1 MRLTRIKYY
10 TGLLLIAAVILSCK
24 KVIKLDLGNDSGKL
38 VIEGNITDEP
48 GVQSVKLSRNVPFTS
63 TNTYPAVTG
72 ATVTIYDSTA
82 NRYFD
87 MTEGP
92 AGTYS
97 VQKGVGIYGH
107 TYLLTVNTGGQTY
120 TAHSVMPQYVA
131 MDSIATSNNI
141 LDKNDNKRMM
151 TVYFNDP
158 AGVKNQ
164 YRFVMYVNN
173 VQVNYIFAFD
183 DQFIDGKHVTL
194 DLQQTETDIYPGD
207 TVRVEM
213 QNIDRPVYT
222 YWFTLEQEQ
231 GNNPGGAVAPS
242 NPPTNITPATLG
254 YFSAHTT
261 QSITVVAR

>member
-1 MRLTRIKYY
+1 MYEIDED
-10 TGLLLIAAVILSCK
+10 ILYRFITHCSSGIIMQ

-38 VIEGNITDEP
+38 VIEANLTDNP
-48 GVQSVKLSRNVPFTS
+48 GPQYVKLSRNVPFTS

-97 VQKGVGIYGH
+97 VEKGVGTYGH
-107 TYLLTVNTGGQTY
+107 TYLLTVNTGEQTY
-120 TAHSVMPQYVA
+120 RARSVMPDYVA
-131 MDSIATSNNI
+131 MDSIVTSNDI
-141 LDKNDNKRMM
+141 LSKSDNKRMM

-164 YRFVMYVNN
+164 YRFVMFVNG
-173 VQVNYIFAFD
+173 VQVKTIFAFD

-194 DLQQTETDIYPGD
+194 DLQQNETDIFPGD
-207 TVRVEM
+207 TVKIEM

-222 YWFTLEQEQ
+222 YWFTLEQQQ

-242 NPPTNITPATLG
+242 NPPTNITPTTLG

-261 QSITVVAR
+261 QTLTIVAK

>member
-1 MRLTRIKYY
+1 MRLTKLKYY
-10 TGLLLIAAVILSCK
+10 SGLLLIAMVVLSCK
-24 KVIKLDLGNDSGKL
+24 KVISLDLGNDSGKL
-38 VIEGNITDEP
+38 VIEANITDESGP
-48 GVQSVKLSRNVPFTS
+48 QYVKLSRNAPFTS
-63 TNTYPAVTG
+63 TNTYPPVTG
-72 ATVTIYDSTA
+72 ANVTIYDSTA
-82 NRYFD
+82 NLYFD
-87 MTEGP
+87 MVENS

-97 VQKGVGIYGH
+97 VNKGVGVLGH
-107 TYLLTVNTGGQTY
+107 TYFLTVNTGGQTY
-120 TAHSVMPQYVA
+120 NARSIMPQHVA
-131 MDSIATSNNI
+131 MDSVATSSNL
-141 LDKNDNKRMM
+141 LDKTDNKRMM

-164 YRFVMYVNN
+164 YRFVMYVNK

-194 DLQQTETDIYPGD
+194 DLQQSEKDIFPGD

-222 YWFTLEQEQ
+222 YWFTLEQQQ

-242 NPPTNITPATLG
+242 NPPTNIAPSVLG

-261 QSITVVAR
+261 QSITVVAK

>member
-10 TGLLLIAAVILSCK
+10 TGLLLMAIVALSCK
-24 KVIKLDLGNDSGKL
+24 KVINLDLGNDSGKL
-38 VIEGNITDEP
+38 VIEANITDNP
-48 GVQSVKLSRNVPFTS
+48 GVQTVTLSRNVPFTS
-63 TNTYPAVTG
+63 TNTYPPVSG
-72 ATVTIYDSTA
+72 ATVTIFDSTA
-82 NRYFD
+82 NRYFN

-97 VQKGVGIYGH
+97 VSKGVGVYGH
-107 TYLLTVNTGGQTY
+107 TYLLTVNTGGQIY
-120 TAHSVMPQYVA
+120 TARSVMPQYVA
-131 MDSIATSNNI
+131 MDSVVTSNNI
-141 LDKNDNKRMM
+141 LDKTDNKRMM
-151 TVYFNDP
+151 TVFFNDP

-164 YRFVMYVNN
+164 YRFVMWVNGK
-173 VQVNYIFAFD
+173 QVNVIFAFD

-194 DLQQTETDIYPGD
+194 DLQQNETDIFPGD
-207 TVRVEM
+207 TVKVEM

-222 YWFTLEQEQ
+222 YWFTLEQQQ

-261 QSITVVAR
+261 QSITIVAK

>member
-1 MRLTRIKYY
+1 MKLIRLKYY
-10 TGLLLIAAVILSCK
+10 TSLLLVAVVILSCK
-24 KVIKLDLGNDSGKL
+24 KVIKLDMGNDSGKL

-48 GVQSVKLSRNVPFTS
+48 GPQFVKLSRNVPFTS
-63 TNTYPAVTG
+63 TNTYPPVTG
-72 ATVTIYDSTA
+72 ATVTIYDSTT

-97 VQKGVGIYGH
+97 VGKGLGIYGH
-107 TYLLTVNTGGQTY
+107 TYSMTVNAGGHTY
-120 TAHSVMPQYVA
+120 TARSVMPQFVG
-131 MDSIATSNNI
+131 MDSIVTSNNI

-164 YRFVMYVNN
+164 YRFIMYVNN
-173 VQVNYIFAFD
+173 VQVNTIFAFD

-194 DLQQTETDIYPGD
+194 DLQQNEKDIYPGD

-213 QNIDRPVYT
+213 QNIDRPIYT
-222 YWFTLEQEQ
+222 YWFTLEQQQ

-261 QSITVVAR
+261 QSISIVAK

>member
-1 MRLTRIKYY
+1 MKLMRLKYY
-10 TGLLLIAAVILSCK
+10 AGLLLITMMILSCK

-38 VIEGNITDEP
+38 VIEGNIIDEP
-48 GVQSVKLSRNVPFTS
+48 GVQYVKLSRNVPFTS

-82 NRYFD
+82 NRHFD
-87 MTEGP
+87 MTEGA

-97 VQKGVGIYGH
+97 VQKGLGIYGH
-107 TYLLTVNTGGQTY
+107 TYVLTVITGGRSY
-120 TAHSVMPQYVA
+120 TARSVMPQYVA
-131 MDSIATSNNI
+131 MDSIVTSSNI
-141 LDKNDNKRMM
+141 LSKNDNKRMM

-164 YRFVMYVNN
+164 YRFVMFVNSKE
-173 VQVNYIFAFD
+173 VNTIFAFD

-194 DLQQTETDIYPGD
+194 DLQQDETDIYPGD

-222 YWFTLEQEQ
+222 YWFTLEQQQ

-261 QSITVVAR
+261 QSLTIVAK

>member
-1 MRLTRIKYY
+1 MKLRRIKYL
-10 TGLLLIAAVILSCK
+10 TGLLLIATVALSCK

-48 GVQSVKLSRNVPFTS
+48 GPQYVKLSRNVPFTG
-63 TNTYPAVTG
+63 TNTYPPVTG
-72 ATVTIYDSTA
+72 ATVTIYDSTT

-97 VQKGVGIYGH
+97 VEKGVGVLGN
-107 TYLLTVNTGGQTY
+107 TYILTVNTGGQTY
-120 TAHSVMPQYVA
+120 HAHSVMPQYVA

-141 LDKNDNKRMM
+141 LDKSDNKRMM

-158 AGVKNQ
+158 GGVKNQ
-164 YRFVMYVNN
+164 YRFLMFVNSK
-173 VQVNYIFAFD
+173 QVNTIFAFD

-194 DLQQTETDIYPGD
+194 DLQQNETDIFPGD
-207 TVRVEM
+207 TVRIEM
-213 QNIDRPVYT
+213 QNIDRPVFT
-222 YWFTLEQEQ
+222 YWFTLSQQQ

-242 NPPTNITPATLG
+242 NPPTNITPSTLG

>member
-1 MRLTRIKYY
+1 MKLMKLKHY
-10 TGLLLIAAVILSCK
+10 TGLLLMAVVVLSCK

-48 GVQSVKLSRNVPFTS
+48 GPQYVKLNRNVPFTS

-72 ATVTIYDSTA
+72 ATVTIYDSTT

-97 VQKGVGIYGH
+97 VQKGLGIYGH
-107 TYLLTVNTGGQTY
+107 TYLLTANTGGKIY
-120 TAHSVMPQYVA
+120 RARSVMPQYVA
-131 MDSIATSNNI
+131 MDSITTSNNI
-141 LDKNDNKRMM
+141 LDKKDNKRMI

-164 YRFVMYVNN
+164 YRFVMYVNK
-173 VQVNYIFAFD
+173 VEVNTVFAFD

-194 DLQQTETDIYPGD
+194 DLQQSEKDIYRGD
-207 TVRVEM
+207 TVKIEM

-222 YWFTLEQEQ
+222 YWFTLEQQQ

-242 NPPTNITPATLG
+242 NPPTNITPTTLG
-254 YFSAHTT
+254 YFSAHTI
-261 QSITVVAR
+261 QSLSIVVK

>member
-1 MRLTRIKYY
+1 MRLTRLKYF
-10 TGLLLIAAVILSCK
+10 TGLLLIAIVALSCK

-38 VIEGNITDEP
+38 VIEGNIIDEP
-48 GVQSVKLSRNVPFTS
+48 GPQYVKLSRNVPFTS
-63 TNTYPAVTG
+63 TNTYPPVTG
-72 ATVTIYDSTA
+72 ATVTIYDSTT

-97 VQKGVGIYGH
+97 VEKGLGITGH
-107 TYLLTVNTGGQTY
+107 TYILTVNTGGQTY
-120 TAHSVMPQYVA
+120 TARSVMPQYVA
-131 MDSIATSNNI
+131 IDSIATSNNI
-141 LDKNDNKRMM
+141 LDKKDNKRMM

-164 YRFVMYVNN
+164 YRFVMYVNS
-173 VQVNYIFAFD
+173 VQVNTIFAFD

-222 YWFTLEQEQ
+222 YWFTLEQQQ

-242 NPPTNITPATLG
+242 NPPTNITPTTLG

>member
-1 MRLTRIKYY
+1 MKLTRLKYY
-10 TGLLLIAAVILSCK
+10 AGLFLITVVVLSCK
-24 KVIKLDLGNDSGKL
+24 KVINLDLGNDSGKL
-38 VIEGNITDEP
+38 VIEANITDDP
-48 GVQSVKLSRNVPFTS
+48 GLQYVKLSRNLPFTS
-63 TNTYPAVTG
+63 GNTYPPVTG
-72 ATVTIYDSTA
+72 ATVAIYDSTA

-97 VQKGVGIYGH
+97 VDNGFGIYGH

-120 TAHSVMPQYVA
+120 RARSIMPQYVA
-131 MDSIATSNNI
+131 IDSIVTSNNI
-141 LDKNDNKRMM
+141 LDKSDNKRMM
-151 TVYFNDP
+151 TVFFNDP

-164 YRFVMYVNN
+164 YRFVMYVNR
-173 VQVNYIFAFD
+173 VQVNTIFAFD

-207 TVRVEM
+207 TVKIEM
-213 QNIDRPVYT
+213 ENIDRPVYT
-222 YWFTLEQEQ
+222 YWFTLEQQQ

-254 YFSAHTT
+254 YFSAHTI
-261 QSITVVAR
+261 QSISIVAK

>member
-1 MRLTRIKYY
+1 MRLTKLKYY
-10 TGLLLIAAVILSCK
+10 TGLLLIAVVVLSCK
-24 KVIKLDLGNDSGKL
+24 KVINLDLGNDSGKL

-48 GVQSVKLSRNVPFTS
+48 GPQYVKLSRNVPFTS
-63 TNTYPAVTG
+63 TNTYPPVTD

-87 MTEGP
+87 MAEDP

-97 VQKGVGIYGH
+97 VEKGVGILGH
-107 TYLLTVNTGGQTY
+107 TYFLTVNTGGQTY
-120 TAHSVMPQYVA
+120 KARSVMPQYVA
-131 MDSIATSNNI
+131 MDSVATSSNI
-141 LDKNDNKRMM
+141 LDKKDNKRMM

-164 YRFVMYVNN
+164 YRFVMYVNK
-173 VQVNYIFAFD
+173 VQVNTIFAFD

-207 TVRVEM
+207 TVKVEM

-222 YWFTLEQEQ
+222 YWFTLEQQQ

-242 NPPTNITPATLG
+242 NPPTNITPSVLG

-261 QSITVVAR
+261 QSITVIAK